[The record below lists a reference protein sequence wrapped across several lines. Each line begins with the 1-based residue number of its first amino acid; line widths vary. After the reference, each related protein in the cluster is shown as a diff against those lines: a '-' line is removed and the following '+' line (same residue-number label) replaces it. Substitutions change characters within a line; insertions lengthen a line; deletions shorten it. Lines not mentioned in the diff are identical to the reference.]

1 MALGKYGF
9 GGARYQR
16 GSGGWSVWGMRRIGR
31 EAYALLEAD
40 NLLVG
45 QGVRLGDDGNQ
56 VHLGVEA
63 AHNLDIDL
71 LEPVEVKDQRTIWNV
86 GTIWLTS
93 DQWVG

>member
-1 MALGKYGF
+1 M
-9 GGARYQR
+9 
-16 GSGGWSVWGMRRIGR
+16 WRIAR

-71 LEPVEVKDQRTIWNV
+71 LEPVKVKDQCTIWNV
-86 GTIWLTS
+86 GTIWRTS